1 MRILLVYP
9 NVGTRNGP
17 HYPHGLGA
25 LAAVAA
31 RAGHEVRTLLPTA
44 MPDES
49 SFLKTLSEWPPE
61 LAAFSFSSHQWKY
74 ARRLM
79 GWTRRAG
86 VPVLAGGVHASFA
99 ADEVLAS
106 GACDWVCVGE
116 GEGALLDLAAG
127 GEPATIANV
136 WGDGRRNAPRPLLA
150 DLDELPV
157 YDRRHFPQEEINR
170 ANGGEVTVVVGR
182 GCPYPCTYCCNGAWR
197 AMYAG
202 QPWVR
207 WRTAVHLFA
216 ELDLLRSRYA
226 VDSFYF
232 EDDIF
237 TLRRDFLE
245 DFLSMYPRRIAL
257 PFRAYFRVGT
267 VKRDDLRR
275 LREAGLAMANVGIEH
290 GDETIRREVLRRDM
304 GNAQIADF
312 FAWCR
317 ELGIRTRAFHIVGV
331 PGETPATLQATRELC
346 ARVAPDEVQISL
358 FEPYP
363 GTALYDRCRDE
374 GTIKG
379 VERATYFTDA
389 PAVRLRDFPEE
400 DLTAAYR
407 DFCAQ
412 ARDIEEDALRRSL
425 AAQTLGD
432 IDLVAQWSP
441 GTVRGH
447 GAAPAVRKR
456 VRIGAQER
464 FCLFAHPRSE
474 IVFPLPAGRY
484 RFRAWLALDPLC
496 LEWGGNGATFALAI
510 EGREVWSRF
519 IDPKHRVDDRGWQA
533 VEVELHLAAAGEL
546 SLITRPD
553 TSGELTALW
562 ALWGHPHLWRE
573 GGA

>member
-9 NVGTRNGP
+9 NVGTHNGP

-31 RAGHEVRTLLPTA
+31 RAGHEVHTLLPAT
-44 MPDES
+44 MPAES
-49 SFLKTLSEWPPE
+49 SFLQTLRAWPPE
-61 LAAFSFSSHQWKY
+61 LAAFGFSSHQWKY

-79 GWTRRAG
+79 SWARRAG

-106 GACDWVCVGE
+106 GECDWVCVGE
-116 GEGALLDLAAG
+116 GEGALMELAAG
-127 GEPATIANV
+127 NDPATIANLC
-136 WGDGRRNAPRPLLA
+136 GDGWRNAPRPLLS

-157 YDRRHFPQEEINR
+157 YDRRHFPQDEINR

-202 QPWVR
+202 QSWVR
-207 WRTAVHLFA
+207 WRSVAHLFA
-216 ELDLLRSRYA
+216 ELDLLRSKYA

-245 DFLSMYPRRIAL
+245 NFLSEYPRRIAV

-267 VKRDDLRR
+267 VDRDDLCR
-275 LREAGLAMANVGIEH
+275 LREAGLVMANVGIEH
-290 GDETIRREVLRRDM
+290 GDEIIRREVLRREM
-304 GNAQIADF
+304 SNAQIADF

-331 PGETPATLQATRELC
+331 PGETPATLQATRDLC
-346 ARVAPDEVQISL
+346 AQVAPDEVQISL

-363 GTALYDRCRDE
+363 GTLLYERCRE
-374 GTIKG
+374 AGTIKG
-379 VERATYFTDA
+379 VERDTYFIDE
-389 PAVRLRDFPEE
+389 PAVRLRDFPEAE
-400 DLTAAYR
+400 LTAAYR

-425 AAQTLGD
+425 AAQTRGD
-432 IDLVAQWSP
+432 IDLIAQWSP
-441 GTVRGH
+441 ASVRMP
-447 GAAPAVRKR
+447 GAVAAALKR

-474 IVFPLPAGRY
+474 VVFSLAAGRY
-484 RFRAWLALDPLC
+484 RFRAELALDPLC
-496 LEWGGNGATFALAI
+496 LEWGGGGATFALAVD
-510 EGREVWSRF
+510 GTEVWTRF
-519 IDPKHRVDDRGWQA
+519 IDPKRRVEDRGWQA
-533 VEVELHLAAAGEL
+533 VEVELHLATPGEL

-553 TSGELTALW
+553 ASGDLTALW
-562 ALWGHPHLWRE
+562 ALWGHPHLVRE

>member
-86 VPVLAGGVHASFA
+86 VPVLAGACMRALPPMRCWRRAPATGYASA
-99 ADEVLAS
+99 K
-106 GACDWVCVGE
+106 

-136 WGDGRRNAPRPLLA
+136 WGDGGATHRGRCWPTSTNCRCTTA
-150 DLDELPV
+150 DI
-157 YDRRHFPQEEINR
+157 FPQEEINR

-232 EDDIF
+232 EDDSSPCAAY
-237 TLRRDFLE
+237 FLE

-267 VKRDDLRR
+267 VSATTCAACAKRGWRWPTSASSTATRR
-275 LREAGLAMANVGIEH
+275 SAARCYAATWATRRSPIFSLGAANWEFARALF
-290 GDETIRREVLRRDM
+290 TSSACRAKRRRR
-304 GNAQIADF
+304 
-312 FAWCR
+312 CR
-317 ELGIRTRAFHIVGV
+317 PR
-331 PGETPATLQATRELC
+331 RELC

-379 VERATYFTDA
+379 VERDTYFTDE

-447 GAAPAVRKR
+447 GAEPAVRKR

-474 IVFPLPAGRY
+474 IVFR
-484 RFRAWLALDPLC
+484 
-496 LEWGGNGATFALAI
+496 
-510 EGREVWSRF
+510 
-519 IDPKHRVDDRGWQA
+519 
-533 VEVELHLAAAGEL
+533 
-546 SLITRPD
+546 
-553 TSGELTALW
+553 
-562 ALWGHPHLWRE
+562 
-573 GGA
+573 